1 MISLAL
7 LSALALADAPALL
20 TYSGRENQLKVA
32 VPRLDES
39 ISVDG
44 RLDEPAWSQA
54 ALLTD
59 FSQYSPNDGRPA
71 EQKTEVL
78 VFYSATAIHF
88 GVRAAAPP
96 GSVRASLAQR
106 DKLTAE
112 DSITFLLSTFN
123 DGRQA
128 VSLTVNP
135 LGVQADGTLIE
146 GLSAVATRG
155 GFSGMATGR
164 EAPDLA
170 PDFVFQSKGRLTD
183 EGYEIEVR
191 LPFKSLRYQKAE
203 IQSWGLHVLRKSQS
217 SGYED
222 SWAPARR
229 DATSFLSQGGVIEGM
244 HELRPGL
251 VLDLNPEFTGRVD
264 GASASPSGWEYDAQR
279 PEIGGNVR
287 WGVTPNLT
295 LNGTI
300 NPDFSQV
307 EADASQ
313 IQYDPRNALF
323 FEEKRP
329 FFLDGLEQFATP
341 NRLIYTRKIVAPLTA
356 AKLTGTLSGTSVGFL
371 SAIDDAATSRTGDTH
386 PIFNLLRA
394 RRDIGKGSR
403 IGLVY
408 TDKIDG
414 DDYNR
419 VIGLDSR
426 ISMGEISSLDL
437 QGALSFDR
445 RADVS
450 ARAPL
455 FQAIFNRNGK
465 KLGTRATLTG
475 IDDQFVAAAG
485 FISRPG
491 IVRAALDQR
500 VSFFGKKGSAL
511 EAWNT
516 DVVLDGTWK
525 YDAFFGEGGVQDKK
539 LHINNNATWRGGWKT
554 GASVLIE
561 SFGYDQ
567 DLYSD
572 YVLQGDRPGEYLPFV
587 GVPRLENLDWV
598 LSLTTPE
605 FKHFSG
611 YFNAVWGKD
620 ENFYE
625 WSSGNIAYVTVQ
637 LDWRPTE
644 KLRLNTTYNLQ
655 NVGRRSDGSLVARRQ
670 IPRLKLE
677 YQATRAIFGRVIAQ
691 YDAQYQDALRDDSRT
706 ERPIYLFNSSTGA
719 YTRTVEQRSNGLR
732 LDVLFAWQPT
742 PGTVFFA
749 GYGSA
754 LSEPEAFAFKDLSR
768 SKDGF
773 FVKFS
778 YLFRL

>member
-1 MISLAL
+1 
-7 LSALALADAPALL
+7 
-20 TYSGRENQLKVA
+20 
-32 VPRLDES
+32 
-39 ISVDG
+39 
-44 RLDEPAWSQA
+44 
-54 ALLTD
+54 
-59 FSQYSPNDGRPA
+59 
-71 EQKTEVL
+71 
-78 VFYSATAIHF
+78 
-88 GVRAAAPP
+88 
-96 GSVRASLAQR
+96 
-106 DKLTAE
+106 
-112 DSITFLLSTFN
+112 
-123 DGRQA
+123 
-128 VSLTVNP
+128 
-135 LGVQADGTLIE
+135 
-146 GLSAVATRG
+146 
-155 GFSGMATGR
+155 
-164 EAPDLA
+164 
-170 PDFVFQSKGRLTD
+170 
-183 EGYEIEVR
+183 
-191 LPFKSLRYQKAE
+191 
-203 IQSWGLHVLRKSQS
+203 
-217 SGYED
+217 
-222 SWAPARR
+222 
-229 DATSFLSQGGVIEGM
+229 
-244 HELRPGL
+244 

-264 GASASPSGWEYDAQR
+264 GAPTSPSGWGYDAQK

-287 WGVTPNLT
+287 FGVTPNLT
-295 LNGTI
+295 INGTV

-323 FEEKRP
+323 FDEKRP

-341 NRLIYTRKIVAPLTA
+341 NRLIYTRRIVAPVTA

-371 SAIDDAATSRTGDTH
+371 SAIDDSATSRTGETH

-394 RRDIGKGSR
+394 RRDLGQRSR

-419 VIGLDSR
+419 VIGLDAR
-426 ISMGEISSLDL
+426 IAMGEISSLDL
-437 QGALSFDR
+437 QGALSVDR
-445 RADVS
+445 HAG
-450 ARAPL
+450 ARVAAPL
-455 FQAIFNRNGK
+455 FQAVFNRNGK

-475 IDDQFVAAAG
+475 IDDKFVAAAG

-491 IVRAALDQR
+491 IVHGALDQR
-500 VSFFGKKGSAL
+500 LSFFGQKGSAL

-554 GASVLIE
+554 GASVLFE
-561 SFGYDQ
+561 SFGYDS
-567 DLYSD
+567 DLYAD
-572 YVLQGDRPGEYLPFV
+572 YVLQGDKPGEYLPFV
-587 GVPRLENLDWV
+587 GVPRLSNLDWV
-598 LSLTTPE
+598 LSLTTPD

-611 YFNAVWGKD
+611 YVNAVWGRD

-655 NVGRRSDGSLVARRQ
+655 NVGRRSDVSLVARRQ

-677 YQATRAIFGRVIAQ
+677 YQATRSIFGRVIAQ
-691 YDAQYQDALRDDSRT
+691 YDAQYQDSLRDDSRT
-706 ERPIYLFNSSTGA
+706 GRPIYIFNSTTGL
-719 YTRTVEQRSNGLR
+719 YTPALEQRSNGLR

-749 GYGSA
+749 GYGSSM
-754 LSEPEAFAFKDLSR
+754 SEPDAFAFKDLSR